1 MTDNLRKGRPSPME
15 NHSYKK
21 NALIIGIL
29 LGIVFF
35 LSLFLIYLL
44 PRLQISHSLTALVY
58 QDGTLIHRIDLS
70 QVTETYDLNIW
81 DEKGQYNIVQVRPG
95 AIGIT
100 EANCPDK
107 LCVHMGFR
115 DSTLLP
121 ITCLPHQLVIRIVDQ
136 GLSLDG
142 TAY

>member
-1 MTDNLRKGRPSPME
+1 ME
-15 NHSYKK
+15 NHSYRK

-29 LGIVFF
+29 LGMIFV
-35 LSLFLIYLL
+35 LSLLLLHFLPAMQKSGPLA
-44 PRLQISHSLTALVY
+44 ALVY
-58 QDGTLIHRIDLS
+58 QDSILIHTIDLS
-70 QVTETYDLNIW
+70 NVTEEYQLNIS
-81 DEKGQYNIVQVRPG
+81 DGKGQYNIVQVRPG

-121 ITCLPHQLVIRIVDQ
+121 ITCLPHRLVIRIVSDAS
-136 GLSLDG
+136 LSGQRVPLDG
-142 TAY
+142 ITY